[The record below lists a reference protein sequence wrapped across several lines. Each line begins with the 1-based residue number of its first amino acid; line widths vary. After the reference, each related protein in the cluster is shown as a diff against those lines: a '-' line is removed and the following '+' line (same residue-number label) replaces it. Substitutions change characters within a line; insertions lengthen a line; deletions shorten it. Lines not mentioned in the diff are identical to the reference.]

1 MEATIRT
8 ATEADLPA
16 ILRIMNHAILHTTA
30 VYDYDIKDEAFIN
43 NWFADKRQNNYPV
56 IVATAKGEIAGYGS
70 YAQFKAKDGYK
81 FCVEHSV
88 YVAEEW
94 QGKGIGRLL
103 LTALIDNAK
112 ANGMHSMV
120 GLIDADNTISIVL
133 HKKLGFTEA
142 GLLQQAGFKFNRWL
156 NVQFMQLLLD

>member
-8 ATEADLPA
+8 ATEADLHA

-30 VYDYDIKDEAFIN
+30 VYDYEIKDEAFIN
-43 NWFADKRQNNYPV
+43 NWFAEKQRSNYPV
-56 IVATAKGEIAGYGS
+56 IVATTDSEIAGYGS
-70 YAQFKAKDGYK
+70 YTQFKAKDGYK

-88 YVAEEW
+88 YVAEAW

-120 GLIDADNTISIVL
+120 GLIDADNTISIAL

-156 NVQFMQLLLD
+156 NVQFMQLLLA